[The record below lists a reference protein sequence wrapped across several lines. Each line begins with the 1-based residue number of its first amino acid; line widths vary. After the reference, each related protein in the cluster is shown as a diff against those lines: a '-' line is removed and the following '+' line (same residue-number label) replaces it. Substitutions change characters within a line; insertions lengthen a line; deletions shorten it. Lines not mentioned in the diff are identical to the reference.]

1 MTDEISTQIGT
12 PSNAT
17 SNLAVIS
24 LVAGVLGVTFF
35 PLLGSIVAVITGPMA
50 KKEIIESGGE
60 LSGEGMATAGMVL
73 GWVAIAL
80 MVFGLCIGAF
90 IALSLCGL
98 LGLFTQDVVRN
109 LSQIPPLAF

>member
-1 MTDEISTQIGT
+1 MTDEISTQIES

-24 LVAGVLGVTFF
+24 LVAGVLGLTFF

-60 LSGEGMATAGMVL
+60 LSGNGMATAGMVL
-73 GWVAIAL
+73 GWIAIAL
-80 MVFGLCIGAF
+80 MVLGLCIGAF
-90 IALSLCGL
+90 VALSLCGL
-98 LGLFTQDVVRN
+98 LGIFTQDIVRN
-109 LSQIPPLAF
+109 YSLILPLAF

>member
-1 MTDEISTQIGT
+1 MTDEISTQIET

-24 LVAGVLGVTFF
+24 LVAGVLGLTFF

-60 LSGEGMATAGMVL
+60 LSGDGMATAGMVL
-73 GWVAIAL
+73 GWIAIAL
-80 MVFGLCIGAF
+80 MVLGLCIGAF
-90 IALSLCGL
+90 VALSLCGL
-98 LGLFTQDVVRN
+98 LGIFTQDIVRN
-109 LSQIPPLAF
+109 YSLILPLAF

>member
-1 MTDEISTQIGT
+1 MTDEISTQIES

-24 LVAGVLGVTFF
+24 LVAGVLGLTFF

-60 LSGEGMATAGMVL
+60 LSGDGMATAGMVL
-73 GWVAIAL
+73 GWIAIAL
-80 MVFGLCIGAF
+80 MVLGLCIGAF
-90 IALSLCGL
+90 VALSLCGL
-98 LGLFTQDVVRN
+98 LGIFTQDIVRN
-109 LSQIPPLAF
+109 YSLILPLAF

>member
-1 MTDEISTQIGT
+1 MTDELTTQAGPSAST
-12 PSNAT
+12 T
-17 SNLAVIS
+17 SNMAVIS
-24 LVAGVLGVTFF
+24 LVAGILGLTFF

-50 KKEIIESGGE
+50 KKEIFESGGE

-80 MVFGLCIGAF
+80 MLFGLCIGAF

-98 LGLFTQDVVRN
+98 FGIFTQDLVRN
-109 LSQIPPLAF
+109 YSLIPPLAF

>member
-1 MTDEISTQIGT
+1 MTDEITTQTESSPST
-12 PSNAT
+12 T
-17 SNLAVIS
+17 SNMAVIS
-24 LVAGVLGVTFF
+24 LVAGILGLTFF

-50 KKEIIESGGE
+50 KKEIFNSGGE
-60 LSGEGMATAGMVL
+60 LTGEGMATAGMVL

-90 IALSLCGL
+90 VALSLCGL
-98 LGLFTQDVVRN
+98 LGIFTQETVRN

>member
-1 MTDEISTQIGT
+1 MTNEISTQIET

-24 LVAGVLGVTFF
+24 LVAGVLGLTFF

-60 LSGEGMATAGMVL
+60 LSGDGMATAGMVL
-73 GWVAIAL
+73 GWIAIAL
-80 MVFGLCIGAF
+80 MVLGLCIGALV
-90 IALSLCGL
+90 ALSLCGL
-98 LGLFTQDVVRN
+98 LGIFTQDIVRN
-109 LSQIPPLAF
+109 YSLILPLAF